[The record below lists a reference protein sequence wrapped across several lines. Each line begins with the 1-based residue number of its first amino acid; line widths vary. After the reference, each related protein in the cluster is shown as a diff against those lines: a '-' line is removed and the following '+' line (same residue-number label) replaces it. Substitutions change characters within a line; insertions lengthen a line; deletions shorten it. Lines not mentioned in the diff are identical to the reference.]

1 MLPLAPALLSTTK
14 VVFRRDCSSSAR
26 TRAIVSPVPLPPG
39 AGTMSWI
46 VLPGCGQSW
55 ARAGA
60 GDEKGE
66 QREQCARGG
75 VETSLSLKEEGVGRD
90 LGTSPRPCA
99 PPGKSVVRLDC
110 AMDYV
115 KLGRTGLDV
124 SRLCLGCMSYGE
136 PTAAPTSGPSARRRA
151 GRC

>member
-55 ARAGA
+55 ARDGPATRRESSA
-60 GDEKGE
+60 SAAAKGG
-66 QREQCARGG
+66 RRDI
-75 VETSLSLKEEGVGRD
+75 VEPEEGCVGRD
-90 LGTSPRPCA
+90 LGTSPRA
-99 PPGKSVVRLDC
+99 LRPG
-110 AMDYV
+110 
-115 KLGRTGLDV
+115 
-124 SRLCLGCMSYGE
+124 GE
-136 PTAAPTSGPSARRRA
+136 KRRRPRLRHA
-151 GRC
+151 LH